1 MIFFYSYRAGFLL
14 RSGLIIISIFTLLD
28 VLNSSLCLAYTSIK
42 IKSDSLKAWD
52 SLIRRNLIVDN
63 GVAERYALK
72 SLKKAE
78 LLKDTNGLILAYYD
92 IGRVYQKKDPERS
105 YSYLSTAL
113 KMAKTQKENTLYPEV
128 IYYMA
133 LINNLAYNNKDA
145 LILLDTCIHAGYRTG
160 NFSIVSQGL
169 SLMGAIGLESTDSVK
184 AEQLFDSAYY
194 IAKKHSLDFQKGIAI
209 SNKALLKHNPVEKI
223 FLDQQAL
230 KLIARTPGTEE
241 EYASILVNLGFAY
254 NNPDS
259 AYKYNQAALI
269 YAEKYSI
276 NAIIISAYNN
286 LAYFYL
292 DKKQFQ
298 EAIKCLTA
306 HAIPIAAS
314 DNNHD
319 WLSSLYDS
327 YAEILYASGNFKRA
341 AEVQKMALTENT
353 RADLQF
359 SSKQIRLLSSI
370 LELKQKD
377 LEISND
383 KKQILIQE
391 SELSRTRFISAI
403 IILGLLSSLVLVFL
417 LFQRSRIRF
426 QKRQIESARK
436 LIEMEETDKNRIAM
450 EIHDSF
456 GPGFQSVILSL
467 GNVDHFTIQI
477 RDKLIVQVNVLWNDL
492 RTISH
497 RMSNRI
503 LGQLTFQESISELC
517 DIFRSTDNNEIIL
530 KINGDFNTISE
541 EISLHI
547 YRIIQEML
555 TNARKYAKK
564 GTCYLTVSNNNSK
577 LTIYYLDDGPG
588 FNVQHINGLGVSN
601 IFERV
606 FLMNGKAHL
615 ETSPGNA
622 TSWDISIPVKINK

>member
-1 MIFFYSYRAGFLL
+1 MIIHSSTKSEIRIKCRLL
-14 RSGLIIISIFTLLD
+14 ILLVYTLLIFQCS
-28 VLNSSLCLAYTSIK
+28 NRCNANAGIT
-42 IKSDSLKAWD
+42 SDSLKAWD
-52 SLIRRNLIVDN
+52 SLIRRNLIIDN
-63 GVAERYALK
+63 KLAERYALK
-72 SLKKAE
+72 SINKAE
-78 LLKDTNGLILAYYD
+78 LLKDTNELILAYYN
-92 IGRVYQKKDPERS
+92 IGRVYLKKDPERS
-105 YSYLSTAL
+105 YSYLSSAL
-113 KMAKTQKENTLYPEV
+113 KLAKTQKENALYLEV

-160 NFSIVSQGL
+160 NYPIVSQGL
-169 SLMGAIGLESTDSVK
+169 SLMGAIGLESTDSLK
-184 AEQLFDSAYY
+184 AEKLFDSAFQ
-194 IAKKHSLDFQKGIAI
+194 IAGTHSLDFQKGIAL
-209 SNKALLKHNPVEKI
+209 SNKALLKHNPADKI
-223 FLDQQAL
+223 LLDQQAL
-230 KLIARTPGTEE
+230 GLVANTPGTEE
-241 EYASILVNLGFAY
+241 EYASILVNLGFAFSD
-254 NNPDS
+254 PDS

-276 NAIIISAYNN
+276 NGIIISAYNN

-292 DKKQFQ
+292 DKKQFP
-298 EAIKCLTA
+298 EAMNCITE
-306 HAIPIAAS
+306 HAIPIAAA

-341 AEVQKMALTENT
+341 AEVQKMSLTENT

-383 KKQILIQE
+383 KKQILIQK
-391 SELSRTRFISAI
+391 SEISKTRFTSAI
-403 IILGLLSSLVLVFL
+403 IILGLFSSLVIVLS

-426 QKRQIESARK
+426 QKKQIESARN
-436 LIEMEETDKNRIAM
+436 LIEMEEADKNRIAM
-450 EIHDSF
+450 EIHDSI
-456 GPGFQSVILSL
+456 GPFFQSVILSL
-467 GNVDHFTIQI
+467 GNVENFTIQYK
-477 RDKLIVQVNVLWNDL
+477 DKLIVQINDLWNDL

-503 LGQLTFQESISELC
+503 LGQFTFQESISELC
-517 DIFRSTDNNEIIL
+517 EVFNSTDNKEIIL
-530 KINGDFNTISE
+530 KMTGEFNTINE
-541 EISLHI
+541 ETTLHI
-547 YRIIQEML
+547 YRIIQEIL

-564 GTCYLTVSNNNSK
+564 GKCYITVSNQNSK
-577 LTIYYLDDGPG
+577 LTVYYLDDGPG
-588 FNVQHINGLGVSN
+588 FNVQHVKGLGVSN

-615 ETSPGNA
+615 ETSPGKP
-622 TSWDISIPVKINK
+622 TSWDISIPIRTNK